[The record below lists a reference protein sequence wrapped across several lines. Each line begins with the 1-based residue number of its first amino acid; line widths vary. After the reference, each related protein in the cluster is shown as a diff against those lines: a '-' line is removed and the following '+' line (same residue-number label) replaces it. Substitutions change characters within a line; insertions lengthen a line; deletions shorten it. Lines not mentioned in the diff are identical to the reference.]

1 MYNYEECISC
11 KQRMRDFRARQIQKQ
26 KRQFIFM
33 MAVMVLVFGYLIWQ
47 VNRNIENDLT
57 REVEVRTVYKPIF
70 TQVSAEPTP
79 IVIEEDKVGVQPD
92 KEMYAYNPME
102 LPSKTKGEF
111 KTYMDYRKITNKS
124 SKQWHLQQLAT
135 TNEEGFR
142 LFNGRYLVA
151 VGTFY
156 ADEVGKELR
165 ITLEDGTVFLAMVGD
180 IKDNLHTDR
189 TNRYIEKNGNIVEFI
204 VDVDKLDPITKKL
217 GNVSNSGFEGHIA
230 MIEEVINYGELTNG
244 N

>member
-47 VNRNIENDLT
+47 VNRNIENDLA

-111 KTYMDYRKITNKS
+111 KTYMDYRKIKDKT
-124 SKQWHLQQLAT
+124 SKQWNLQQLAT
-135 TNEEGFR
+135 TNEKGFR
-142 LFNGRYLVA
+142 IFNGRYLVA
-151 VGTFY
+151 VGSYY
-156 ADEVGKELR
+156 ATEVGKELK
-165 ITLEDGTVFLAMVGD
+165 ITLDNGFVFYAMVGD
-180 IKDNLHTDR
+180 IKMDIHTDA
-189 TNRYIEKNGNIVEFI
+189 NNQYVPINGNIVEFI
-204 VDVDKLDPITKKL
+204 VDVDKLDPKTKKL
-217 GNVSNSGFEGHIA
+217 GDISNSGFEGKIVR
-230 MIEEVINYGELTNG
+230 IEEVISFE
-244 N
+244 

>member
-47 VNRNIENDLT
+47 VNRNIENDLA

-111 KTYMDYRKITNKS
+111 KTYMDYRKIKDKT
-124 SKQWHLQQLAT
+124 SKQWNLQQLAT
-135 TNEEGFR
+135 TNEKGFR
-142 LFNGRYLVA
+142 VFNGRYLVA
-151 VGTFY
+151 VGSYY
-156 ADEVGKELR
+156 ANEVGKELK
-165 ITLEDGTVFLAMVGD
+165 ITLDNGFVFYAMVGD
-180 IKDNLHTDR
+180 IKMDIHTDA
-189 TNRYIEKNGNIVEFI
+189 NNQYVPINGNIVEFI
-204 VDVDKLDPITKKL
+204 VDTDKLDPLTKKL
-217 GNVSNSGFEGHIA
+217 GDVSNSGLEGKIV
-230 MIEEVINYGELTNG
+230 MIEEVIAYGE
-244 N
+244 